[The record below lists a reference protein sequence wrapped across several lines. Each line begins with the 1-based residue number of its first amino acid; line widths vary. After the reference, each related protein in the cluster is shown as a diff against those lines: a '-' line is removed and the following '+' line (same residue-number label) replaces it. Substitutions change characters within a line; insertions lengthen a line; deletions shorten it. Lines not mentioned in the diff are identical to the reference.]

1 MLVAAAVLSNPP
13 LGNGGEAESF
23 HGIDLIISISMQLMY
38 HNVMKLI
45 QNWGSINHQSLLKA

>member
-45 QNWGSINHQSLLKA
+45 QN